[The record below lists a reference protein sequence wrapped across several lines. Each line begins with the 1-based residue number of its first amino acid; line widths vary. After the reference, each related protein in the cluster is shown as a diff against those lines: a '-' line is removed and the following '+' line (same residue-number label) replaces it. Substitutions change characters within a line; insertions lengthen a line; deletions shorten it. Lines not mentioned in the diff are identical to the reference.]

1 MIGST
6 RRHAAVLA
14 AKSSGTLLRLAGR
27 GGTALPGLLAERIDP
42 AIVAGLA
49 GGLARGAALVT
60 GTNGK
65 TTTSALIAS
74 ALRAGGLVP
83 IHNVAGSN
91 MMRGLAA
98 TLCAAAGWNGRLP
111 TGRRGVGILEVD
123 EAVAPIAARA
133 IRPRVVVITNLFRDQ
148 LDRYA
153 ELETVAALWRKMAEE
168 LVGATLVL
176 NADDPLVGALPTP
189 PDGRRIFYG
198 IDDRS
203 AAGPPGAADSIWCPR
218 CSTQLEFLAI
228 WYAHLGDYR
237 CPGCGYTRPVLDVA
251 AREVRPAGFDGAD
264 LCLSVAGRALA
275 VRLPLPGLYNV
286 SNALAAFAG
295 ALAMGVPSEMAA
307 RALAATRPAFGRT
320 ERLQIDGREVAILLV
335 KNPTGF
341 DQVIST
347 VLAGNDTPDL
357 LLALNDRIADG
368 RDVSWI
374 WDVGFERLAGKTGEI
389 TVTGD
394 RAAELALRLKY
405 AGVIREVAV
414 EPDVE
419 RALALALGRGS
430 GRLCVLPTYTAL
442 IDLHSSLADRAGV
455 ARFWERR

>member
-320 ERLQIDGREVAILLV
+320 EQSRIDGREVAILLV

-341 DQVIST
+341 DRDDQHRSGRKRHPRPA
-347 VLAGNDTPDL
+347 AGPQRPDCRRSR
-357 LLALNDRIADG
+357 RILDLGCRLRTTCRQSRRDHRHRRSCG
-368 RDVSWI
+368 RT
-374 WDVGFERLAGKTGEI
+374 RLRPEVCRCHRRCRRAGC
-389 TVTGD
+389 
-394 RAAELALRLKY
+394 RAGPR
-405 AGVIREVAV
+405 
-414 EPDVE
+414 
-419 RALALALGRGS
+419 LALGRRS